1 MFSVMWYLE
10 KFFDSVVK
18 IVILILCQR
27 RKLLLLYLFF
37 FQLTTHRVQ
46 ETTIDILK
54 LVSEEAFK

>member
-1 MFSVMWYLE
+1 MSKKKTALAIF
-10 KFFDSVVK
+10 
-18 IVILILCQR
+18 
-27 RKLLLLYLFF
+27 FF